1 LSIYDKIKEYPEFD
15 LLMKEV
21 EIFLIDLLLLL
32 SLELKI
38 VKPDYV
44 YTWSIRCSNYKQKV
58 ILSYK
63 QNTLTMLE
71 RKLNNKDT
79 DEPQGEE

>member
-1 LSIYDKIKEYPEFD
+1 MLD
-15 LLMKEV
+15 V

-44 YTWSIRCSNYKQKV
+44 YTWSLRSENYKQKS

-63 QNTLTMLE
+63 QNTINMIE
-71 RKLNNKDT
+71 NKLN
-79 DEPQGEE
+79 G